1 MIGLTAI
8 SVSVN
13 FLSCENTLIEASVIR
28 SSIAFLIR
36 KNKKTPEVRSL

>member
-13 FLSCENTLIEASVIR
+13 FLSCENTLKEASVI
-28 SSIAFLIR
+28 SNSIAFLIR
-36 KNKKTPEVRSL
+36 KNKKNS